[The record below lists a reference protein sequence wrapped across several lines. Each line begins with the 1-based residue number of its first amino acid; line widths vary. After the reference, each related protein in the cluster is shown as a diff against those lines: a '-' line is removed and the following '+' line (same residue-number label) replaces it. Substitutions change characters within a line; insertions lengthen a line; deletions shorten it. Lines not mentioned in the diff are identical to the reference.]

1 MSKHETPMTRW
12 YWRTMNG
19 RQGLLI
25 EEFPA
30 VKRDGANGK
39 NKRHIDGVIVLGQ
52 KAERRGPRKGDRE
65 LVRGKRVIVIQ
76 SKARRLGMGLIGQVV
91 VSREL
96 LTDLKPR
103 SSNRPASAA
112 RMTYSCTRCC
122 AASRSA
128 KRSCIVGGRNDHT
141 DEEPTR
147 PYPKCVSE
155 ETSAF

>member
-12 YWRTMNG
+12 YWRTVNK

-30 VKRDGANGK
+30 VKRDGTAGK
-39 NKRHIDGVIVLGQ
+39 NKRHIDGVIVLGE

-65 LVRGKRVIVIQ
+65 LVKGKRVIVIQ

-96 LTDLKPR
+96 LKDLKAKVVKSVGVCR
-103 SSNRPASAA
+103 QDDQLLQKVLR
-112 RMTYSCTRCC
+112 RFKRCE
-122 AASRSA
+122 AVVYRRGM
-128 KRSCIVGGRNDHT
+128 K
-141 DEEPTR
+141 
-147 PYPKCVSE
+147 
-155 ETSAF
+155 

>member
-12 YWRTMNG
+12 YWRTVNK

-30 VKRDGANGK
+30 VKRDGTTGK
-39 NKRHIDGVIVLGQ
+39 NKRHIDGVIVLGE

-65 LVRGKRVIVIQ
+65 LVKGKRVIVIQ

-96 LTDLKPR
+96 LKDLK
-103 SSNRPASAA
+103 
-112 RMTYSCTRCC
+112 
-122 AASRSA
+122 A
-128 KRSCIVGGRNDHT
+128 KVVKSVGVCRQDDQLLHKVL
-141 DEEPTR
+141 R
-147 PYPKCVSE
+147 RFKKCEAVVYRRGMK
-155 ETSAF
+155 